1 LFSARFSLITGSL
14 FGGSGV
20 VLGAWGA
27 HGLENFLG
35 HNNISS
41 WETAVLYQLVHTPCL
56 LLIGVLINQQAQIS
70 SQRTLLNWV
79 APFMILG
86 IVLFSGS
93 LYVLVL
99 GGPSW
104 FGPVTPL
111 GGVSLIGSW
120 LLLAIAAWRIA

>member
-1 LFSARFSLITGSL
+1 M
-14 FGGSGV
+14 
-20 VLGAWGA
+20 
-27 HGLENFLG
+27 
-35 HNNISS
+35 
-41 WETAVLYQLVHTPCL
+41 LYQLVHAPCL

-79 APFMILG
+79 APAMTIG
-86 IVLFSGS
+86 VVLFSGS

-104 FGPVTPL
+104 LGPVTPL

-120 LLLAIAAWRIA
+120 LLLAIAAWRTA